1 MEKIYSKQ
9 NSFVKIQTWLKES
22 SETILKKIKLVLNE
36 KNLSKLRKNHKSI
49 INFVKKDLFKNGTKG
64 RPRFQLSPN
73 VIKEIQ
79 LLNDDEIA
87 RYLVHRY
94 RYEIFPQINMLD
106 DYPPYLQIEPT
117 SICNYRCVFCF
128 QTNNY
133 FNKRSN
139 GFMGR
144 MTLKTFKTVIDQ
156 AENNIE
162 FISLASRGEPLTC
175 PNIVEMLE
183 YTRNK
188 FLNLKINTNASVLTE
203 RIAHAILQNG
213 IRTLVFSADAAD
225 DKLYSKLRVN
235 GKLSKVL
242 SNVKLFKKVRDLHY
256 SKAKIITRVSGVKVS
271 SEQNFEEMENFWG
284 DFVDQVAFV
293 DYCPWENIYV
303 QKINSLKTPCSELWR
318 RMYVWWDGKVNPC
331 EADYQSH
338 LTTGFL
344 KDGSLSDHW
353 KSSQYQKIREAHI
366 KLKRKNIDP
375 CTRCT
380 VI

>member
-1 MEKIYSKQ
+1 MEKIYNKQ
-9 NSFVKIQTWLKES
+9 NSFVKIQTWLKEDLDFIS
-22 SETILKKIKLVLNE
+22 KKIKSVLN
-36 KNLSKLRKNHKSI
+36 KNNLSKLNKNHKSI
-49 INFVKKDLFKNGTKG
+49 INFVKKDLFEKGTKG
-64 RPRFQLSPN
+64 RPQFKLSPN
-73 VIKEIQ
+73 VVKEIQ
-79 LLNDDEIA
+79 LLNDDQIP

-94 RYEIFPQINMLD
+94 RYEIFPQINMVD

-128 QTNNY
+128 QTNND

-175 PNIVEMLE
+175 PNIIKMLD

-203 RIAHAILQNG
+203 KIAHAILKNG
-213 IRTLVFSADAAD
+213 VRTLVFSADAAD
-225 DKLYSKLRVN
+225 EKLYSKLRVN

-242 SNVKLFKKVRDLHY
+242 SNVKLFKKVRDKHY

-271 SEQNFEEMENFWG
+271 TEQNFEQMFNLTRMRLTPKLKFRNF
-284 DFVDQVAFV
+284 
-293 DYCPWENIYV
+293 
-303 QKINSLKTPCSELWR
+303 
-318 RMYVWWDGKVNPC
+318 
-331 EADYQSH
+331 
-338 LTTGFL
+338 LTR
-344 KDGSLSDHW
+344 SLS
-353 KSSQYQKIREAHI
+353 RF
-366 KLKRKNIDP
+366 
-375 CTRCT
+375 
-380 VI
+380 